1 MIYGPDGRMA
11 MTTTVQVAGEADVAT
26 LAELRDG
33 WTTETLDRV
42 DDTSFATRFADWMAA
57 QEASRT
63 FWIARDGGRPVGM
76 VNMLVVERMP
86 RSRRP
91 DSRWGYLGNLF
102 VVADHR
108 RAGVGSLLV
117 EAVLTDAAAR
127 GLERILV
134 HPNERSQPFWQRS
147 AFEQA
152 SDLLVYQLS

>member
-1 MIYGPDGRMA
+1 MA
-11 MTTTVQVAGEADVAT
+11 MTTTVQVAAEGDVAA
-26 LAELRDG
+26 LAELRDS
-33 WTTETLDRV
+33 WTAETLDRV
-42 DDTSFATRFADWMAA
+42 DDTTFATRFADWMAA

-86 RSRRP
+86 RSGRP

>member
-1 MIYGPDGRMA
+1 
-11 MTTTVQVAGEADVAT
+11 
-26 LAELRDG
+26 
-33 WTTETLDRV
+33 
-42 DDTSFATRFADWMAA
+42 
-57 QEASRT
+57 
-63 FWIARDGGRPVGM
+63 M

-86 RSRRP
+86 RSGRP

-117 EAVLTDAAAR
+117 EAVLTDAADR

-134 HPNERSQPFWQRS
+134 HPDERSQLFWQRS

-152 SDLLVYQLS
+152 SDLLVYQHS